1 MTVTTA
7 NTSHGLGA
15 LRGFL
20 VSRLRG
26 RPDGEHEMVLNRLVI
41 SLLILLYLLGTAVFG
56 SYSISTLYTPLSVA
70 TFYFVMSVAFFVHIL
85 ARPGISP
92 VRRTLAIVLD
102 MGTLSVGLHIGDEVV
117 AVLYP
122 FYLWIIFGNGFR
134 FGIRYLFVATV
145 AAVIGFAVTITTT
158 DYWGAHSHLSFG
170 LLGALIALPLY
181 SSTLIRK
188 LSKAKQQAEE
198 ASRAKSLFLAS
209 VSHEL
214 RTPLNAI
221 IGLGDLLR
229 DTSLDA
235 EQRDMTRTIRT
246 SAKSLLGLIDDILDL
261 SRIEAGRISSNVVDF
276 DLHRTVSEVKGMLT
290 AQARAKGVRLAV
302 HVTPQVPYL
311 LRGEMRHLQEVLIN
325 LVGNA
330 VKFTGRGHIVI
341 AVDLVEQNAGHARL
355 RFEVSD
361 SGIGIAPEACG
372 RIFESFTQADE
383 TITSRYGGT
392 GLGLAICKQLVEHQ
406 GGQIGV
412 DSEVGTGSTFWFELP
427 FTRAGGATTEACDA
441 PVVLLAS
448 GQDRTEATLNALFR
462 VGVGAKI
469 ARTLAD
475 AVEMVR
481 ANNTPGAR
489 RPIVIVDEEAV
500 EDPAAAAAKLAALD
514 PAYAPS
520 LLLLPREPQR
530 GLLASPLRN
539 WFVAVLSQPFAEAET
554 LAALRLAGLRD
565 AEEKDE
571 AALPIRP
578 KPGRKYAILVADD
591 NRTNQKVI
599 AKILERAGHE
609 PTIVDNGERA
619 LDALTQH
626 DFDLVLMDVNMP
638 VMNGIEAVKL
648 YRFSALGKKRVP
660 VVALTADATPEMST
674 RCTEAGMDA
683 CVTKPVEPARLLQIV
698 DAMVE
703 ASAPATAAPAES
715 DTVKLLSSHR
725 KFQAAGLAPVDFAKL
740 TDLEA
745 LGGSGFVG
753 QLIEEFLVDAEAVL
767 REMAAAVAANDVEAF
782 RDRAHALRSGA
793 ANIGAGN
800 IYKICLAWRNIGERE
815 LASDGEAHM
824 RKLQTEFEQ
833 VHAALSR
840 RLEEGRAEPSRQ
852 GA

>member
-1 MTVTTA
+1 MTSATPG
-7 NTSHGLGA
+7 HGFGA
-15 LRGFL
+15 LLGFFT
-20 VSRLRG
+20 SRLRG

-41 SLLILLYLLGTAVFG
+41 SLLILLYLVGTAVFS
-56 SYSISTLYTPLSVA
+56 SYSMEGLYTPLSVA
-70 TFYFVMSVAFFVHIL
+70 TFYFVMSVAFFAHIL
-85 ARPGISP
+85 ARPGVSP

-134 FGIRYLFVATV
+134 FGIRYLLVATV
-145 AAVIGFAVTITTT
+145 AAVVGFSTTIATT

-170 LLGALIALPLY
+170 LLGALIMLPLY

-261 SRIEAGRISSNVVDF
+261 SRIEAGRIATNVVDF
-276 DLHRTVSEVKGMLT
+276 DLHRTVMEIKGMLT
-290 AQARAKGVRLAV
+290 AQTRAKGVRLAV
-302 HVTPQVPYL
+302 HVSPQVPYL
-311 LRGEMRHLQEVLIN
+311 LRGEMRHLQEMLTN

-330 VKFTGRGHIVI
+330 VKFTGQGYIVI
-341 AVDLVEQNAGHARL
+341 AVNLVEQGAAQVRL

-361 SGIGIAPEACG
+361 SGIGIAPEAQS

-383 TITSRYGGT
+383 TIISRYGGT

-406 GGQIGV
+406 GGRIGV
-412 DSEVGTGSTFWFELP
+412 DSEVGAGSTFWFELP
-427 FTRAGGATTEACDA
+427 FTRAAAVAAEPESRRS
-441 PVVLLAS
+441 PVVLLAAS
-448 GQDRTEATLNALFR
+448 EDRTEAVLNALFR

-469 ARTLAD
+469 ARTVD
-475 AVEMVR
+475 EVVEMVR
-481 ANNTPGAR
+481 AGAAPDTP
-489 RPIVIVDEEAV
+489 RPIVIVDEQAV
-500 EDPAAAAAKLAALD
+500 EDVAAAAAKLSALD
-514 PAYAPS
+514 AACAPS
-520 LLLLPREPQR
+520 LILLPREPA
-530 GLLASPLRN
+530 GGVLAPPLCSR
-539 WFVAVLSQPFAEAET
+539 FVAVLSQPFDENYT
-554 LAALRLAGLRD
+554 IAALRIAGIGD
-565 AEEKDE
+565 AEERDE
-571 AALPIRP
+571 APAKP
-578 KPGRKYAILVADD
+578 KGPGRKYAILVADD

-626 DFDLVLMDVNMP
+626 DFDVVLMDVNMP

-660 VVALTADATPEMST
+660 VVALTADATPEMSA

-698 DAMVE
+698 EAMVE
-703 ASAPATAAPAES
+703 RSAPTAAEPGES
-715 DTVKLLSSHR
+715 ETVRMISSHP
-725 KFQAAGLAPVDFAKL
+725 KFQAAHASVDFAKL
-740 TDLEA
+740 ADLES

-753 QLIEEFLVDAEAVL
+753 QLIEEFLVDADAVL

-793 ANIGAGN
+793 ANIGARN
-800 IYKICLAWRNIGERE
+800 MYKICLSWRNIGQRE
-815 LASDGEAHM
+815 LASDGEAHV
-824 RKLQTEFEQ
+824 RKLQTEFEE
-833 VHAALSR
+833 VRAALSR
-840 RLEEGRAEPSRQ
+840 RLEGQPAEPSLK

>member
-1 MTVTTA
+1 MTHARTGH
-7 NTSHGLGA
+7 SLSA
-15 LRGFL
+15 LSGFL

-56 SYSISTLYTPLSVA
+56 SYSLDTLYTPLSVA

-85 ARPGISP
+85 ARPGVSP
-92 VRRTLAIVLD
+92 LRRTLAIVLD

-122 FYLWIIFGNGFR
+122 FYLWTIFGNGFR

-145 AAVIGFAVTITTT
+145 AAVVGFTITITTT
-158 DYWGAHSHLSFG
+158 EYWGAHSHLSFG

-229 DTSLDA
+229 DTELDP
-235 EQRDMTRTIRT
+235 EQRDMARTIRT

-261 SRIEAGRISSNVVDF
+261 SRIEAGRIASNVVDF
-276 DLHRTVSEVKGMLT
+276 DLHRTVVDVKGMLT

-302 HVTPQVPYL
+302 HVAPQVPYL
-311 LRGEMRHLQEVLIN
+311 LRGEMRHLQEVLTN

-330 VKFTGRGHIVI
+330 VKFTARGYIVI
-341 AVDLVEQNAGHARL
+341 TVDLVEQSAGHARL

-361 SGIGIAPEACG
+361 SGIGIAPEA
-372 RIFESFTQADE
+372 RSHIFESFTQADE
-383 TITSRYGGT
+383 TIINRYGGT

-406 GGQIGV
+406 GGMIGV
-412 DSEVGTGSTFWFELP
+412 DSDVGSGSTFWFELP
-427 FTRAGGATTEACDA
+427 FARAAASVPAPESCSA
-441 PVVLLAS
+441 PVILLAAS
-448 GQDRTEATLNALFR
+448 EDRTEAVLNTLFA

-469 ARTLAD
+469 ARTLDD
-475 AVEMVR
+475 AVAMVR
-481 ANNTPGAR
+481 ASAAPRTR
-489 RPIVIVDEEAV
+489 RPIVIVDELAV
-500 EDPAAAAAKLAALD
+500 EDAAATAAKLSALNA
-514 PAYAPS
+514 AYAPS
-520 LLLLPREPQR
+520 LILLPREPR
-530 GLLASPLRN
+530 AALAPPLRSR
-539 WFVAVLSQPFAEAET
+539 FVAVLSLPFGNAEAT
-554 LAALRLAGLRD
+554 AALRIAGMGD
-565 AEEKDE
+565 AEEQDE
-571 AALPIRP
+571 APLPA
-578 KPGRKYAILVADD
+578 KSKNPGRKYAVLVADD

-648 YRFSALGKKRVP
+648 YRFYALGKKRVP
-660 VVALTADATPEMST
+660 VVALTADATPEMSA

-698 DAMVE
+698 EAMVE
-703 ASAPATAAPAES
+703 ASAPAAVAPTES
-715 DTVKLLSSHR
+715 DTVKMISSHP
-725 KFQAAGLAPVDFAKL
+725 KFQAAGHVSVDFAKL
-740 TDLEA
+740 TDLES
-745 LGGSGFVG
+745 LGGSAFVG

-767 REMAAAVAANDVEAF
+767 RDMSAAVAENDVEAF

-800 IYKICLAWRNIGERE
+800 IYKICLSWRNIGQRE
-815 LASDGEAHM
+815 LASDGETHM
-824 RKLQTEFEQ
+824 RKLQTEFEE
-833 VHAALSR
+833 VRVALSR
-840 RLEEGRAEPSRQ
+840 RLAEQRVAPSAQ